1 MGVIIMIGQVL
12 LGLSILVILHE
23 LGHFV
28 AARAFGIKVEKFY
41 LFFDAWGGKLL
52 SFTYKGCEYGIGWLP
67 LGGYVKIAGMIDESM
82 DTEQLKDEPQ
92 PWEFRSKPAWQ
103 RLIVMLGGVIVN
115 VIVGVIVFWL
125 LIFKMGEGDIDNTQL
140 TQGVVPG
147 EIGKELGIQA
157 GDRIVS
163 VDGETVYLFQADLL
177 NSKVLMGGVTL
188 EIDREGEKKEIYVPK
203 DILNKVSDLGVL
215 EFVQPRTRMG
225 AVAMIQP
232 DMEAERMGMQLKD
245 SIVAVNGREIVFFDE
260 FKELITKNAGKEVD
274 LTVIRDH
281 DTISL
286 AGTVSEE
293 GLLGFS
299 QEGDASLPIVRKE
312 YSLAEAFPLGA
323 KKAFSVITD
332 NMKGFGKIFKG
343 EIRAD
348 KALSGPVGIATM
360 FGKEVDWIRFW
371 SLVGMLS
378 MALAFINLV
387 PIPAL
392 DGGHV
397 LFLLVEMIQGKPLS
411 EKFLETA
418 QIIGFVI
425 LVVLM
430 IFVFGND
437 IWKIAK

>member
-82 DTEQLKDEPQ
+82 DTEQMKGEPQ

-115 VIVGVIVFWL
+115 VIVGVIVFWM
-125 LIFKMGEGDIDNTQL
+125 LIFNLGEGDVDNSKL
-140 TQGVVPG
+140 TNGVVPG
-147 EIGKELGIQA
+147 EIGKELGIEA

-163 VDGETVYLFQADLL
+163 IDGETVHLFQADLL
-177 NSKVLMGGVTL
+177 SSKVLMGGVTL
-188 EIDREGEKKEIYVPK
+188 GIDRNGEEKEIYVPK
-203 DILNKVSDLGVL
+203 DILNKVSDLGIM

-225 AVAMIQP
+225 AVAMVQP
-232 DMEAERMGMQLKD
+232 DMEAERMGMQAKD
-245 SIVAVNGREIVFFDE
+245 SIIAVNGVGITFFDE
-260 FKELITKNAGKEVD
+260 FKDLMTENAGEEVN
-274 LTVIRDH
+274 LTVMRGQ
-281 DTISL
+281 DTVFL

-293 GLLGFS
+293 GTLGFM
-299 QEGDASLPIVRKE
+299 QGADNSLPIIRKE

-332 NMKGFGKIFKG
+332 NIKGFGKIFKG

-425 LVVLM
+425 LVALM

-437 IWKIAK
+437 ILKIAR